1 MNSIVNA
8 QAESRVTVIPILAL
22 GFRPFYLLAAIFAV
36 IALPLWIGTYT
47 GTITY
52 QGALSGMAW
61 HTHEM
66 IFGFAPA
73 VMAGFLLTAVR
84 NWTGQPT
91 ATGTALA
98 GLVALWIAGRVMQFT
113 GPMPAA
119 AMVDLMFLPVI
130 GIAIAVPIWRS
141 RNTRNFK
148 LLAIIIAL
156 TFINTLFHLVNLK
169 FLSQA
174 MLPTA
179 HALALHVIAL
189 LLTIMGGRVI
199 PAFTN
204 NAIQTA
210 NAHSDLRIESVAI
223 GSLLLIVALEVS
235 GLWFQIPK
243 IIWAALFSTAAISHA
258 IRLALWAPHRTV
270 KQPLLLMLPVAY
282 AWLPISFALGA
293 LAALDA
299 IPRAIPV
306 HALTI
311 GAMSGL
317 MLAMMTRSALGHT
330 GRSLSAGWAEISA
343 FVAIQVAALVRVFGA
358 LLAPEFYRITVIAS
372 GVLWTLAFA
381 VFLIAYWPILTRPR
395 IDGKPG

>member
-1 MNSIVNA
+1 MISRVNA
-8 QAESRVTVIPILAL
+8 RIGARGSDIPVLAL
-22 GFRPFYLLAAIFAV
+22 GFRPFYLLAAIFA
-36 IALPLWIGTYT
+36 ALAMPLWIGLYT
-47 GTITY
+47 GTFTY
-52 QGALSGMAW
+52 QGALPAMAW

-91 ATGTALA
+91 ATGLVLA
-98 GLVALWIAGRVMQFT
+98 SLAALWVTGRVMLLT

-119 AMVDLMFLPVI
+119 AIVDLMFLPAI
-130 GIAIAVPIWRS
+130 GIAIAVPIWKS

-148 LLAIIIAL
+148 ILAIIAAL
-156 TFINTLFHLVNLK
+156 TLINGQFHLVNLNV
-169 FLSQA
+169 LPQA

-179 HALALHVIAL
+179 RALALDVIAL
-189 LLTIMGGRVI
+189 LMTIMGGRVI

-204 NAIQTA
+204 NAVQTA
-210 NAHSDLRIESVAI
+210 NAHCDSRVEIVAI
-223 GSLLLIVALEVS
+223 GSLVLIAALEFS
-235 GLWFQIPK
+235 SLWWQVPK
-243 IIWAALFSTAAISHA
+243 SIGAVLLCIAALSHTV
-258 IRLALWAPHRTV
+258 RLALWAPHRTA
-270 KQPLLLMLPVAY
+270 KEPLLLMLPIAY

-299 IPRAIPV
+299 VPPAVPV

-330 GRSLSAGWAEISA
+330 GRSLTAGWAEISA
-343 FVAIQVAALVRVFGA
+343 FAAIQLAALVRVFGA
-358 LLAPEFYRITVIAS
+358 LSAPEYYRTTAIAS
-372 GVLWTLAFA
+372 GALWTSAFA
-381 VFLIAYWPILTRPR
+381 VFLIAYWPVLTRPR
-395 IDGKPG
+395 IDGRPG